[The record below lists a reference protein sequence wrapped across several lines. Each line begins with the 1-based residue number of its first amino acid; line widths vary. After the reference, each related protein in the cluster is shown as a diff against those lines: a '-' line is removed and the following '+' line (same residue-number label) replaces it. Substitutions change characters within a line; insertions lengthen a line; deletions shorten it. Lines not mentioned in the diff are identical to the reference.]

1 MVNNETIKL
10 VEDCK
15 DLMIDIKN
23 NLHNVSPYKKILDLQ
38 IEEMENFL
46 LTECKNKKDHW
57 FIG

>member
-23 NLHNVSPYKKILDLQ
+23 NLHNVSPYKKILDSQ
-38 IEEMENFL
+38 IAEMENFL
-46 LTECKNKKDHW
+46 LTESKNKKDHW

>member
-23 NLHNVSPYKKILDLQ
+23 NLHNISPYKKILDSQ
-38 IEEMENFL
+38 IAEMENFL
-46 LTECKNKKDHW
+46 LNESKNKKDHW

>member
-23 NLHNVSPYKKILDLQ
+23 NLHNISPYKKILDSQ
-38 IEEMENFL
+38 IAEMENFL
-46 LTECKNKKDHW
+46 LTESKNKKDHW